1 MSASTCTEGLYDP
14 AHEHDSCGVGFV
26 VDIAGTKS
34 HAIIQKGLE
43 VVEHLSH
50 RGAVGS
56 DPRTG
61 DGAGILIQLPDEFFR
76 SVCENAVGVAGG
88 CELAGVR
95 GFSLPPLGE
104 YGVGMIFLPQV
115 PVDRHFC
122 EGLLEEIIEEEG
134 LQLLG
139 WRNVPV
145 DTMVIGEFAQDLQPR
160 IKQVFVTSG
169 KHKLDQDA
177 LERRLY
183 IVRKRMQSEVGKKIP
198 RAFHYFHI
206 PSFSTR
212 TVVYKGML
220 IARQI
225 KGFYKDITNPA
236 MKSAIALV
244 HHRYSTNTF
253 PTWDLAH
260 PFHYLAHNGEINTL
274 RGNLNWMAARE
285 TLLTNPLWG
294 DDIQKIK
301 PIVQPMGSDS
311 AALDNVLEFLVQSGR
326 SLPHAMMMLIPEA
339 WSADVDIDPDKR
351 GFYEFHAAIME
362 PWDGPAC
369 VAFTDGRSV
378 GALLDRN
385 GLRPARYLVT
395 TDGLVV
401 MASET
406 GVLDIP
412 ESTIKRKGR
421 LQPGKMLLID
431 THEGRIID
439 DRELKAK
446 ISTQRPY
453 RQWVLANKIEL
464 SGLHEPPPTL
474 AVSRSTL
481 VEKQQIFGYTDEDL
495 KYILGPMAETAEEPV
510 GSMGTDTPL
519 AVLSERPTLLYNYF
533 KQMFAQVTNPAIDSI
548 REELVMSLAIYV
560 GGEGN
565 MLDENPALC
574 HQIGLPHPILTNHEL
589 EQIRH
594 FSVRHFRAITL
605 PLLYHVELGGAR
617 LEFALNELCQRASD
631 AVKAGYFIL
640 ILSDRQ
646 VDAFRAPIPALLAVG
661 AVHQHLVREG
671 TRTKVGILLESGEP
685 REVHH
690 LALLLGYGAS
700 AVNPYLAF
708 DTLNDMVHQK
718 ILPPAITVERAHAN
732 YIKAVDKGLLKVMSK
747 MGISTMLS
755 YHGAQIFEALGLGKE
770 IIDKHFTGTWSPIG
784 GIGLDVIAD
793 EARLRHERAFP
804 KDLSATPMLD
814 PGGQYQWRRD
824 AERHLL
830 TPEVIATLQRAVRSG
845 SFDTYREYAK
855 KMNDQAQKNLVL
867 RSLFRFKP
875 ATPISIDQVEP
886 AASIVKRFA
895 TGAMSFGS
903 LSKEAHETVA
913 IAMNRLGGRS
923 NTGEG
928 GEDPARFVPLE
939 NGDSLRSSVKQ
950 VASARFGVTT
960 EYLINAD
967 ELQIKIAQGAKPG
980 EGGQLPG
987 NKVSAD
993 IAFVR
998 HATPGVTLISP
1009 PPHHDIY
1016 SIEDL
1021 AQLIYD
1027 LKKVNP
1033 KARVSVK
1040 LVAEAGVGTIAA
1052 GVSKAKADVV
1062 LISGYDGGT
1071 GASPLSSIKHA
1082 GVPWEL
1088 GLAETHQVLMRNDLR
1103 GRIIVQV
1110 DGKLST
1116 GRDVAIAA
1124 LLGAEEFGFSTL
1136 PLISLGCIM
1145 MRKCH
1150 LNTCPVGITTQD
1162 PSLRR
1167 KFAGKPEHLV
1177 NFFTFVAEDLRQIMA
1192 SLGFR
1197 TVDEMVGRVDMLEVR
1212 PAIDHWKAKELDLS
1226 ALLIKQRVP
1235 SSIAKRRVQS
1245 QELDV
1250 WDPLEIKMIEL
1261 ARPALEHKEPVR
1273 AELPI
1278 RNVNRAVGAMLS
1290 GEIAK
1295 RYGQAGLPD
1304 DTLHFKFNGS
1314 AGQSFGAF
1322 AARGLSLELEGDAN
1336 DYLGKGLSG
1345 GRIVVYPPRDA
1356 AYLPEENIIAGNVIL
1371 YGATSGEC
1379 YLRGIV
1385 GERFAVRN
1393 SGAHAV
1399 VEGIG
1404 DHGCEYMTGGR
1415 VVILGKTGRNFAA
1428 GMSGGIA
1435 YVLDDDGRFT
1445 SLCNTQMVDFEPLAE
1460 EDLQTI
1466 KTLVERHLL
1475 YTGSAVAKRVMG
1487 QWEMSLAQFVKVM
1500 PLDYRRA
1507 LSERKVG

>member
-14 AHEHDSCGVGFV
+14 SHEHDSCGVGFV
-26 VDIAGTKS
+26 VDIAGNKS

-43 VVEHLSH
+43 VVENLSH

-76 SVCENAVGVAGG
+76 NVCENKGAGVGG
-88 CELAGVR
+88 CEFESVR

-115 PVDRHFC
+115 PMDRHFC

-160 IKQVFVTSG
+160 IKQVFVTYG
-169 KHKLDQDA
+169 KQKLDQAA
-177 LERRLY
+177 LERKLF
-183 IVRKRMQSEVGKKIP
+183 IVRKRMQVEVSRKVP

-212 TVVYKGML
+212 TVIYKGML

-225 KGFYKDITNPA
+225 RAFYKDITDPA

-244 HHRYSTNTF
+244 HQRYSTNTF

-260 PFHYLAHNGEINTL
+260 PFRYLAHNGEINTL
-274 RGNLNWMAARE
+274 RGNLNWIAARE
-285 TLLTNPLWG
+285 TLLTSPVWG
-294 DDIQKIK
+294 DDIEKIK

-326 SLPHAMMMLIPEA
+326 SLPHAMMMLIPES
-339 WSADVDIDPDKR
+339 WSSDVDMDPDKR

-412 ESTIKRKGR
+412 ESTIKHKGR

-431 THEGRIID
+431 TQEGRIVGDSEI
-439 DRELKAK
+439 KANVATK
-446 ISTQRPY
+446 QPY

-464 SGLHEPPPTL
+464 SELREPPPTH
-474 AVSRSTL
+474 AISRSTL
-481 VEKQQIFGYTDEDL
+481 IEKQQIFGYTDEDL
-495 KYILGPMAETAEEPV
+495 KYILGPMAENAEEPI
-510 GSMGTDTPL
+510 GSMGTDTPV
-519 AVLSERPTLLYNYF
+519 AVLSERPMLLYNYF

-565 MLDENPALC
+565 MLDENAMLC
-574 HQIGLPHPILTNHEL
+574 HQIELPHPLLTNHEL

-594 FSVRHFRAITL
+594 FSVRHFRARTL

-631 AVKAGYFIL
+631 AVRAGYSIL

-661 AVHQHLVREG
+661 AVHHQLVREG

-700 AVNPYLAF
+700 AINPYLAF
-708 DTLNDMVHQK
+708 DTLTDMVHQK
-718 ILPPAITVERAHAN
+718 LTKPDLTVERAHAN
-732 YIKAVDKGLLKVMSK
+732 YIKAVKKGLLKVMSK

-784 GIGLDVIAD
+784 GIGLNVIAD

-804 KDLSATPMLD
+804 KDLTPSPMLD

-824 AERHLL
+824 SERHLL

-845 SFDTYREYAK
+845 SFDTYREYAQH
-855 KMNDQAQKNLVL
+855 MNDQAQKNVVL
-867 RSLFRFKP
+867 RSLLKFKQ
-875 ATPISIDQVEP
+875 AVPIAIEQVEP
-886 AASIVKRFA
+886 ASSIVKRFV

-903 LSKEAHETVA
+903 ISKETHETLA

-923 NTGEG
+923 NTGE
-928 GEDPARFVPLE
+928 A
-939 NGDSLRSSVKQ
+939 LRSSVKQ
-950 VASARFGVTT
+950 VASGRFGVTA
-960 EYLINAD
+960 EYLVNAD

-987 NKVSAD
+987 HKVSAD

-998 HATPGVTLISP
+998 HSTPGVGLISP

-1027 LKKVNP
+1027 LKKINP
-1033 KARVSVK
+1033 AARVSVK
-1040 LVAEAGVGTIAA
+1040 LVAEAGVGTVAA

-1071 GASPLSSIKHA
+1071 GASPLSSIKHT

-1088 GLAETHQVLMRNDLR
+1088 GLAETHQVLVRNDLR

-1136 PLISLGCIM
+1136 PLISLGCVM

-1150 LNTCPVGITTQD
+1150 LNTCPVGIATQD
-1162 PSLRR
+1162 PVLRKR
-1167 KFAGKPEHLV
+1167 FTGKPEHVV

-1197 TVDEMVGRVDMLEVR
+1197 TVDEMIGRVDMLEVR
-1212 PAIDHWKAKELDLS
+1212 GAIDHWKAKDLDLS
-1226 ALLIKQRVP
+1226 AMLIKQRVP
-1235 SSIAKRRVQS
+1235 SSIAKRRIQP

-1250 WDPLEIKMIEL
+1250 WDPLETKMIEL
-1261 ARPALEHKEPVR
+1261 ARQALDRKEPVS
-1273 AELPI
+1273 ATLPI
-1278 RNVNRAVGAMLS
+1278 RNVNRTVGAMLS
-1290 GEIAK
+1290 GEMAK
-1295 RYGQAGLPD
+1295 RYGQDGLPD
-1304 DTLHFKFNGS
+1304 DTIHFKFNGS

-1322 AARGLSLELEGDAN
+1322 AAHGLSLELEGDAN

-1356 AYLPEENIIAGNVIL
+1356 TYLPEENIIAGNVIL

-1379 YLRGIV
+1379 YLRGVV

-1393 SGAHAV
+1393 SGAYAV
-1399 VEGIG
+1399 VEGVG
-1404 DHGCEYMTGGR
+1404 EHGCEYMTGGR
-1415 VVILGKTGRNFAA
+1415 VVILGKTGQNFAA

-1435 YVLDDDGRFT
+1435 YVLDDDGRFA
-1445 SLCNTQMVDFEPLAE
+1445 SLCNKQMVDFEPLVE
-1460 EDLQTI
+1460 EDIQTI
-1466 KTLVERHLL
+1466 KTLVERHLQ
-1475 YTGSAVAKRVMG
+1475 YTGSAVAKRVLEH
-1487 QWEMSLAQFVKVM
+1487 WEMSLAQFVKVM

-1507 LSERKVG
+1507 LGEHKVG